1 MATRGRDNS
10 RGFHTDE
17 PIEPLAR
24 PPQPGEYFAELL
36 KLQFLAGE
44 TEQVLRAVLPSGNML
59 PPREEVLGGDV
70 LVSRAAMEHQAV
82 EDKYKQLREQTRK
95 AEMAVGQSRIRL
107 IAIKQQFERD
117 YPRLTCEVT
126 SRYVPEED
134 QVKYRI
140 QVAHKTQ
147 HVYLIDEEEDQ
158 NVFPSEWLLARMGLV
173 G

>member
-1 MATRGRDNS
+1 
-10 RGFHTDE
+10 
-17 PIEPLAR
+17 
-24 PPQPGEYFAELL
+24 
-36 KLQFLAGE
+36 
-44 TEQVLRAVLPSGNML
+44 ML
-59 PPREEVLGGDV
+59 PPREEVLGGDA
-70 LVSRAAMEHQAV
+70 LISQAAMEHQVV
-82 EDKYKQLREQTRK
+82 ENKYKELRDKTRK

-107 IAIKQQFERD
+107 IALQEQFKRD
-117 YPRLTCEVT
+117 YPRLEFQVT

-147 HVYLIDEEEDQ
+147 HVFLIDEEEDQ